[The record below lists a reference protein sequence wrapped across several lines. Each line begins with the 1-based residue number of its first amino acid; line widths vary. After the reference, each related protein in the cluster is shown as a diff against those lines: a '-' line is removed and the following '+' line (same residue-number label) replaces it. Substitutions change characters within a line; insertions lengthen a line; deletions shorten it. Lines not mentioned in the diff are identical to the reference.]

1 MLTAILS
8 SSHKITHRVV
18 FAGGGTGGHL
28 FPGIAVARELL
39 CRHPD
44 AFVVFVGTGREV
56 ETRILS
62 REGYVVQRVRSMGLM
77 GKSLRD
83 IGRALLLAPITIADS
98 FRILGRTQPDIVIGL
113 GGYSAGP
120 IVLLAA
126 LRGSPTMVME
136 QNAVPGITNRLLA
149 RIVRSAAVSYDR
161 TRIYF
166 GDKAFVSG
174 NPVRSEFF
182 RKPSSRVNRREE
194 SSAGSRILVVGGSQ
208 GAHELNVAMVSAA
221 TRLSAENVRIQVVH
235 QTGDGDVDEVRLGY
249 RTAGVTARVEAFF
262 DNMDDEMR
270 DADIALCRAGATT
283 LAEIAATGLPAVV
296 VPLPRAANDH
306 QRLNAAVLAEL
317 GAAEVV
323 EQEAL
328 EANLTSSLLKLLND
342 HTRRKSISDAVR
354 RLAKPDAARLIV
366 DRIESLVGAVSRGEF
381 T

>member
-1 MLTAILS
+1 MLTAIFS
-8 SSHKITHRVV
+8 APQEVTHRVV

-28 FPGIAVARELL
+28 FPGIAVAREFL
-39 CRHPD
+39 CRHPN
-44 AFVVFVGTGREV
+44 AFVAFVGAGREI
-56 ETRILS
+56 ETRILGK
-62 REGYVVQRVRSMGLM
+62 EGYVLQKVRSMGLM
-77 GKSLRD
+77 GKSVRD
-83 IGRALLLAPITIADS
+83 IGRALVLAPITIADS
-98 FRILGRTQPDIVIGL
+98 FRVLKRTRPDIVIGL

-136 QNAVPGITNRLLA
+136 QNAVPGVTNRLLA
-149 RIVRSAAVSYDR
+149 RVVRSAAVSYDK

-174 NPVRSEFF
+174 NPVRSGFF
-182 RKPSSRVNRREE
+182 FESGSRVKRREE
-194 SSAGSRILVVGGSQ
+194 SFVGSRILVVGGSQ

-221 TRLSAENVRIQVVH
+221 TRLAAENARIDVVH
-235 QTGDGDVDEVRLGY
+235 QTGAGDVDEVRLGY
-249 RTAGVTARVEAFF
+249 RRAGVTARVEPFF

-270 DADIALCRAGATT
+270 DADVVLCRAGATT
-283 LAEIAATGLPAVV
+283 LAEIAAMGLPAVV

-306 QRLNAAVLAEL
+306 QRRNAAVLEEL

-328 EANLTSSLLKLLND
+328 EANLAPLLLMLLND
-342 HTRRKSISDAVR
+342 HTRRKALSDAVR

-366 DRIESLVGAVSRGEF
+366 DRIESLVGSVSRVEF